1 VIIPVILCGGAGTR
15 LWPMSRNEYPKQLLS
30 LVGNRSLLQQ
40 TIGRLE
46 GIDGIQDPVLICN
59 EAHRF
64 LVAEQLRE
72 VGIQAQ
78 AIILEPE
85 GKNTAPAVSL
95 ALQWAALVEE
105 DDPLLLILPS
115 DHVIR
120 EEEAFKRSVDHA
132 ARLAKANY
140 LVTFGIAPRA
150 PETGFGYLEHGE
162 AIEEAGFVLRRFH
175 EKPDEQT
182 AIEYLRSG
190 HYSWNSGMFL
200 FSRNNGV
207 QAFERWAPSIWD
219 SVGNAWASRTEDFDF
234 LRPDPIAFSNC
245 LSDSI
250 DYAVMEQAD
259 HAAIVP
265 MEAGWSDL
273 GSWSSVWEEG
283 EKDDL
288 GNVVKGDVVLE
299 ATSNALI
306 QAEHRLVAA
315 AGVSDIT
322 IIETAD
328 AVLVADRSAS
338 QSVKSLVQRLSGL
351 KRNESS
357 AHRRVFRPWGW
368 YEAIDQGAQ
377 HQVKRISV
385 SPGARLSLQKHQH
398 RAEHWIVVSG
408 TARVTCDDQI
418 FELLENQSTYIPQG
432 SVHRL
437 ENPGTLPLEI
447 IEVQS
452 GSYLGEDDIVRFED
466 NYGRA

>member
-1 VIIPVILCGGAGTR
+1 
-15 LWPMSRNEYPKQLLS
+15 MSRNEYPKQLLS

-72 VGIQAQ
+72 VGIQPQ

-273 GSWSSVWEEG
+273 GSWSSVWEVG

-368 YEAIDQGAQ
+368 YEAIDQGPQ

-408 TARVTCDDQI
+408 TAWVTCDDQI

-432 SVHRL
+432 SIHRL
-437 ENPGTLPLEI
+437 ENLGTLPLEI

>member
-1 VIIPVILCGGAGTR
+1 
-15 LWPMSRNEYPKQLLS
+15 MSRNEYPKQLLS

-72 VGIQAQ
+72 VGIQPQ

-95 ALQWAALVEE
+95 ALQWAVLVEE

-120 EEEAFKRSVDHA
+120 DEEAFKRSVDHA
-132 ARLAKANY
+132 GRLAKANY

-182 AIEYLRSG
+182 AIKYLRSG

-200 FSRNNGV
+200 FSRDNGV
-207 QAFERWAPSIWD
+207 QAFERWARSIWD
-219 SVGNAWASRTEDFDF
+219 SVGDAWASRTEDFDF

-265 MEAGWSDL
+265 MEASWSDL
-273 GSWSSVWEEG
+273 GSWSSVWEVG
-283 EKDDL
+283 EKDDF

-368 YEAIDQGAQ
+368 YEAIDQGPQ

-418 FELLENQSTYIPQG
+418 FELFENQSTYIPQG

>member
-1 VIIPVILCGGAGTR
+1 
-15 LWPMSRNEYPKQLLS
+15 MSRNEYPKQLLS

-72 VGIQAQ
+72 VGIQPQ

-95 ALQWAALVEE
+95 ALQWAALVAEG
-105 DDPLLLILPS
+105 DPLLLILPS

-120 EEEAFKRSVDHA
+120 DEEAFKRSVDHA

-182 AIEYLRSG
+182 AIKYLRSG
-190 HYSWNSGMFL
+190 RYSWNSGMFL
-200 FSRNNGV
+200 FSRDNGV
-207 QAFERWAPSIWD
+207 QAFERWARSIWD
-219 SVGNAWASRTEDFDF
+219 SVGDAWASRTEDFDF

-273 GSWSSVWEEG
+273 GSWSSVWEVG
-283 EKDDL
+283 EKDDF
-288 GNVVKGDVVLE
+288 GNVVKGDVVVE

-368 YEAIDQGAQ
+368 YEAIDQGPQ

-418 FELLENQSTYIPQG
+418 FELFENQSTYIPQG

>member
-1 VIIPVILCGGAGTR
+1 
-15 LWPMSRNEYPKQLLS
+15 MSRNEYPKQLLS

-72 VGIQAQ
+72 VGIQPQ

-95 ALQWAALVEE
+95 ALQWAALVAEG
-105 DDPLLLILPS
+105 DPLLLILPS

-120 EEEAFKRSVDHA
+120 DEEAFKRSVDHA

-182 AIEYLRSG
+182 AIKYLRSG

-200 FSRNNGV
+200 FSRDNGV
-207 QAFERWAPSIWD
+207 QAFERWARSIWD
-219 SVGNAWASRTEDFDF
+219 SVGDAWASRTEDFDF

-265 MEAGWSDL
+265 MEASWSDL
-273 GSWSSVWEEG
+273 GSWSSVWEVG
-283 EKDDL
+283 EKDDF
-288 GNVVKGDVVLE
+288 GNVVKGDVVVE

-368 YEAIDQGAQ
+368 YEAIDQGPQ

-418 FELLENQSTYIPQG
+418 FELFENQSTYIPQG

>member
-1 VIIPVILCGGAGTR
+1 
-15 LWPMSRNEYPKQLLS
+15 MSRNEYPKQLLS

-46 GIDGIQDPVLICN
+46 GIDGIKDPVLICN

-72 VGIQAQ
+72 VGIQPQ

-95 ALQWAALVEE
+95 ALQWAGLVEE

-115 DHVIR
+115 DHVIQD
-120 EEEAFKRSVDHA
+120 EEAFKRSVDHA

-182 AIEYLRSG
+182 AIKYLRSG

-200 FSRNNGV
+200 FSRDNGV
-207 QAFERWAPSIWD
+207 QAFERYAGSIWD
-219 SVGNAWASRTEDFDF
+219 SVGDAWASRTEDFDF
-234 LRPDPIAFSNC
+234 LRPDPIAFSKC

-273 GSWSSVWEEG
+273 GSWSSVWEVG
-283 EKDDL
+283 EKDDF

-338 QSVKSLVQRLSGL
+338 QSIKSLVQRLSGL

-368 YEAIDQGAQ
+368 YEAIDQGPQ

-418 FELLENQSTYIPQG
+418 FELFENQSTYIPQG

-437 ENPGTLPLEI
+437 ENLGNLPLEI

>member
-1 VIIPVILCGGAGTR
+1 
-15 LWPMSRNEYPKQLLS
+15 MSRNEYPKQLLS

-46 GIDGIQDPVLICN
+46 GIDGIKDPVLICN

-72 VGIQAQ
+72 VGIQPQ

-95 ALQWAALVEE
+95 ALQWAGLVEE

-115 DHVIR
+115 DHVIQD
-120 EEEAFKRSVDHA
+120 EEAFKRSVDHA

-182 AIEYLRSG
+182 AIKYLRSG

-200 FSRNNGV
+200 FSRDNGV
-207 QAFERWAPSIWD
+207 QAFERYAGSIWD
-219 SVGNAWASRTEDFDF
+219 SVGDAWASRTEDFDF

-273 GSWSSVWEEG
+273 GSWSSVWEVG
-283 EKDDL
+283 EKDDF

-368 YEAIDQGAQ
+368 YEAIDQGPQ

-418 FELLENQSTYIPQG
+418 FELFENQSTYIPQG

-437 ENPGTLPLEI
+437 ENLGTLPLEI

>member
-1 VIIPVILCGGAGTR
+1 
-15 LWPMSRNEYPKQLLS
+15 MSRNEYPKQLLS

-72 VGIQAQ
+72 VGIQPQ

-95 ALQWAALVEE
+95 ALQWAALVAEG
-105 DDPLLLILPS
+105 DPLLLILPS

-120 EEEAFKRSVDHA
+120 DEEAFKRSVDHA

-182 AIEYLRSG
+182 AIKYLRSG

-200 FSRNNGV
+200 FSRANGV
-207 QAFERWAPSIWD
+207 QAFERWARSIWD
-219 SVGNAWASRTEDFDF
+219 SVGDAWASRTEDFDF

-273 GSWSSVWEEG
+273 GSWSSVWEVG
-283 EKDDL
+283 EKDDF

-338 QSVKSLVQRLSGL
+338 QSVKSLVQRLSEL

-368 YEAIDQGAQ
+368 YEAIDQGPQ

-418 FELLENQSTYIPQG
+418 FELFENQSTYIPQG

>member
-1 VIIPVILCGGAGTR
+1 
-15 LWPMSRNEYPKQLLS
+15 MSRNEYPKQLLS

-72 VGIQAQ
+72 VGIQPQ

-120 EEEAFKRSVDHA
+120 DEEAFKRSVDHA
-132 ARLAKANY
+132 GRLAKANY

-182 AIEYLRSG
+182 AIKYLRSG

-200 FSRNNGV
+200 FSRDNGV
-207 QAFERWAPSIWD
+207 QAFERWARSIWD
-219 SVGNAWASRTEDFDF
+219 SVGDAWASRTEDFDF

-273 GSWSSVWEEG
+273 GSWSSVWEVG
-283 EKDDL
+283 EKDDF

-368 YEAIDQGAQ
+368 YEAIDQGPQ

-418 FELLENQSTYIPQG
+418 FELFENQSTYIPQG

-437 ENPGTLPLEI
+437 ENLGTLPLEI

>member
-1 VIIPVILCGGAGTR
+1 
-15 LWPMSRNEYPKQLLS
+15 MSRNEYPKQLLN

-46 GIDGIQDPVLICN
+46 GIEGIQDPVLICN

-72 VGIQAQ
+72 VGIQSQ

-95 ALQWAALVEE
+95 ALQWARVIEE
-105 DDPLLLILPS
+105 GDPLLLILPS

-120 EEEAFKRSVDHA
+120 DQEAFKRSVNRA
-132 ARLAKANY
+132 AHLARANF
-140 LVTFGIAPRA
+140 LVTFGIAPRG
-150 PETGFGYLEHGE
+150 PETGFGYLEQGE

-175 EKPDEQT
+175 EKPDEET
-182 AIEYLRSG
+182 ALAYLRSG
-190 HYSWNSGMFL
+190 NYSWNSGMFL
-200 FSRNNGV
+200 FSRNEGV
-207 QAFERWAPSIWD
+207 QAFERWAPTIWH
-219 SVGNAWASRTEDFDF
+219 SVGDAWASRTEDFDF

-259 HAAIVP
+259 RAAIVP
-265 MEAGWSDL
+265 MDAGWSDL
-273 GSWSSVWEEG
+273 GSWSSVWEVG
-283 EKDDL
+283 EKDDF
-288 GNVVKGDVVLE
+288 GNVLKGDVVLE
-299 ATSNALI
+299 STKNALI
-306 QAEHRLVAA
+306 HAEHRLVAA

-328 AVLVADRSAS
+328 AVLVADRGAS

-351 KRNESS
+351 KRTESS

-368 YEAIDQGAQ
+368 FEAIDQGPR
-377 HQVKRISV
+377 HQVKRICV

-437 ENPGTLPLEI
+437 ENPSTLPLEI

>member
-1 VIIPVILCGGAGTR
+1 
-15 LWPMSRNEYPKQLLS
+15 MSRNEYPKQLLS

-72 VGIQAQ
+72 VGIQPQ

-95 ALQWAALVEE
+95 ALQWAGLVEE

-120 EEEAFKRSVDHA
+120 DEEAFKRSVDHA

-182 AIEYLRSG
+182 SIKYLRSG

-200 FSRNNGV
+200 FSRDNGV
-207 QAFERWAPSIWD
+207 KAFERWARSIWD
-219 SVGNAWASRTEDFDF
+219 SVGDAWASRTEDFDF

-273 GSWSSVWEEG
+273 GSWSSVWEVG
-283 EKDDL
+283 EKDDF

-368 YEAIDQGAQ
+368 YEAIDQGPQ

-418 FELLENQSTYIPQG
+418 FELFENQSTYIPQG

>member
-1 VIIPVILCGGAGTR
+1 
-15 LWPMSRNEYPKQLLS
+15 MSRNEYPKQLLS

-46 GIDGIQDPVLICN
+46 GIDGIKDPVLICN

-72 VGIQAQ
+72 VGIQPQ

-95 ALQWAALVEE
+95 ALQWAGLVEE

-115 DHVIR
+115 DHVIQD
-120 EEEAFKRSVDHA
+120 EEAFKRSVDHA

-182 AIEYLRSG
+182 AIKYLRSG

-200 FSRNNGV
+200 FSRDNGV
-207 QAFERWAPSIWD
+207 QAFERYAGSIWD
-219 SVGNAWASRTEDFDF
+219 SVGDAWASRTEDFDF

-273 GSWSSVWEEG
+273 GSWSSVWEVG
-283 EKDDL
+283 EKDDF

-368 YEAIDQGAQ
+368 YEAIDQGPQ

-408 TARVTCDDQI
+408 IARVTCDDQI
-418 FELLENQSTYIPQG
+418 FELFENQSTYIPQG

-437 ENPGTLPLEI
+437 ENLGTLPLEI